1 MTDTIITPA
10 VPNRQSRRKQKTRMK
25 LLEAANQVFLEK
37 GIENT
42 TVTDITETADMAYG
56 TFYNYFKSVAD
67 VVPVVAEEIMRKC
80 QQEIKDLQA
89 QYDDPAM
96 KIAVSIHALFK
107 GVMAEP
113 ATHWLTQK
121 PNIMVEEL
129 TRVATEDA
137 IDDMRKGVESGSFN
151 LPAGSMIMKTF
162 CTWAF
167 TGVMHEA
174 SKDPAQLK
182 LYTQDMTLLYLRI
195 LGVDDRKAQDIVKI
209 CANLG

>member
-1 MTDTIITPA
+1 MTETTTTPA
-10 VPNRQSRRKQKTRMK
+10 APNRQSRRKQKTRMK

-56 TFYNYFKSVAD
+56 TFYNYFKSVSD
-67 VVPVVAEEIMRKC
+67 VVPVVAEEILRKC
-80 QQEIKDLQA
+80 QQEIKTLQE

-107 GVMAEP
+107 GVMSDP
-113 ATHWLTQK
+113 ATNWLTQK

-129 TRVATEDA
+129 ARVATDDA
-137 IDDMRKGVESGSFN
+137 IEDMRKGVESGSFR
-151 LPAGSMIMKTF
+151 LPAGALTLKTF

-174 SKDPAQLK
+174 SKDPEQLQQ
-182 LYTQDMTLLYLRI
+182 YTQDMTLLYLRI
-195 LGVDDRKAQDIVKI
+195 LGVDDQKAQEMVKV
-209 CANLG
+209 CAELN